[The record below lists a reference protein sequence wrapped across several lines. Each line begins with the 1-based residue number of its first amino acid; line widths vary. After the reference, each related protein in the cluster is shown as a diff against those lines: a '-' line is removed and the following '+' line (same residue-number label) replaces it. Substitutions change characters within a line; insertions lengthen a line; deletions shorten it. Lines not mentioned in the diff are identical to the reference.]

1 MLEEF
6 LDKAHQNLDTD
17 YVTVKIDI
25 ENMAHGKE
33 VASRIRTMPEGGI
46 PWMVILKSNGDELI
60 TSDGPKGNI
69 GYPFQPEEIEH
80 FMSMLKATSKRTTAE
95 QMNAIGAALNENAKR
110 IQDKQKQRQSK
121 PANE

>member
-6 LDKAHQNLDTD
+6 LDKSQQHLDSD
-17 YVTVKIDI
+17 YVVVKIDI
-25 ENMAHGKE
+25 QNMAHGKE
-33 VASRIRTMPEGGI
+33 VTERIRKITEGGI

-80 FMSMLKATSKRTTAE
+80 FMTMLKESAKRTTTE
-95 QMNAIGAALNENAKR
+95 QRAAIEEVLNENA
-110 IQDKQKQRQSK
+110 DKIRKKQEERKAKSS
-121 PANE
+121 NN

>member
-6 LDKAHQNLDTD
+6 LDKSHQHFESD
-17 YVTVKIDI
+17 YVVVKIDI
-25 ENMAHGKE
+25 QNMAHGKD
-33 VASRIRTMPEGGI
+33 VAGRIRKISEGGI

-80 FMSMLKATSKRTTAE
+80 FMTMLKESAKRTTTE
-95 QMNAIGAALNENAKR
+95 QRAAIEEALNENASK
-110 IQDKQKQRQSK
+110 IKEKQKQRQSK
-121 PANE
+121 SSNE